1 MQIGR
6 IEDSVTPDKIDLA
19 LMSYSLSGLPMENR
33 GSFLSRLFE
42 AKNPQGKVLYV
53 TYEDGC
59 NWDIFSSY
67 VYEFLGRPIKGGV
80 NLHKQELESLGF
92 NSEIL
97 SKATTLIWGSSLDD
111 LAEVLAFFF
120 LDKLEQYLADISKF
134 KTLLKEVSHQMPDG
148 RSAIEVVEALVE
160 VKPSLNLV

>member
-1 MQIGR
+1 M
-6 IEDSVTPDKIDLA
+6 
-19 LMSYSLSGLPMENR
+19 
-33 GSFLSRLFE
+33 
-42 AKNPQGKVLYV
+42 
-53 TYEDGC
+53 
-59 NWDIFSSY
+59 
-67 VYEFLGRPIKGGV
+67 
-80 NLHKQELESLGF
+80 
-92 NSEIL
+92 
-97 SKATTLIWGSSLDD
+97 DD